1 MTKDGPWNRAEY
13 TEFPAPENFD
23 IAEAGDE
30 EVRAYCLQRSRA
42 FLARAETTKAVIS
55 SDRQLE
61 IAAQYAMIAQAF
73 RPGPTSD

>member
-1 MTKDGPWNRAEY
+1 MAKDRPWNRAEY
-13 TEFPAPENFD
+13 TEFSAPEDFD

-30 EVRAYCLQRSRA
+30 EVRVYCLQRSRA

-55 SDRQLE
+55 SDRRLE
-61 IAAQYAMIAQAF
+61 IAAQNAMITHAF